1 MSFNLKS
8 FQKNFSDEISSTIE
22 GFLQS
27 KKTDNKICI
36 FQSPTGSGKT
46 LMLANAIYNLI
57 KDNENFNLCFL
68 WVTIGKGDLHI
79 QSKINLEKYLNGYPK
94 VMLLENEFGGV
105 KNDLGKNNIVVTNWE
120 KLRNKDKDGDWKNIL
135 MKDGEHINFREI
147 LANTKLKRKI
157 VLVIDESH
165 IGANTERTL
174 ELKDLISADVTVE
187 VSATPK
193 IQPSNKDLTT
203 GIAKIIYVPPNLVI
217 EEGLI
222 KKEILIN
229 PNLEIK
235 SDTKDSF
242 SFVMEAA
249 LNRREKLKK
258 LYEEI
263 KIEVNPLVLI
273 QVPNSELGDE
283 KINEIK
289 NFFLTKKIKK
299 ENVAIWLSDENNKI
313 NLENITKNQNEVN
326 FLIFKQ
332 AIDTGWDCPRAQI
345 LVKFREI
352 KSETFE
358 IQTVGRILRMPE
370 AKHYDSEELN
380 VGYIFTDLENV
391 IIKKEEYNL
400 NIIKHLSSKLV
411 PQIDELNLKS
421 YYIPRV
427 DYGDLTSNFIGIFEK
442 NFCNF
447 FNLTEDSITIK
458 ENIDLLKK
466 KGINFD
472 NKNLDKLIVS
482 NIKIS
487 SLDFDNLNNEDLEN
501 DKKISLKLSINE
513 LQRIFENW
521 LLENITP
528 FSSFK
533 RSLPKVKS
541 AFYNVFEKYLGSNN
555 WENETISIQNI
566 ILEKNNN
573 EIFKS
578 ILTKAIVEF
587 KKIND
592 LIISEK
598 KSLGEKIYNFNIPKI
613 LFYNEFVDEEIKN
626 FKKYSHTPCYLK
638 LDRSQPE
645 KEFEIFL
652 EENQKIRF
660 WWKNGE
666 GKTDYFSIKYKD
678 AQSKLHCFYP
688 DYIAIDNNEKINIL
702 EVKSD
707 TDRDGLT
714 DTKYKAEAIQNYI
727 KENSHRKL
735 LGGIVIKINNSW
747 LFNNSSTYDW
757 DSFLKNDLKDWKH
770 F

>member
-22 GFLQS
+22 SFLQS

-147 LANTKLKRKI
+147 LTNTKLKRKI

-242 SFVMEAA
+242 ALVMEAA

-258 LYEEI
+258 LYDEI

-283 KINEIK
+283 KINEVK

-370 AKHYDSEELN
+370 AKHYDSEDLN

-391 IIKKEEYNL
+391 IIKRG
-400 NIIKHLSSKLV
+400 
-411 PQIDELNLKS
+411 ID
-421 YYIPRV
+421 
-427 DYGDLTSNFIGIFEK
+427 GF
-442 NFCNF
+442 
-447 FNLTEDSITIK
+447 
-458 ENIDLLKK
+458 
-466 KGINFD
+466 
-472 NKNLDKLIVS
+472 VS
-482 NIKIS
+482 GYHK
-487 SLDFDNLNNEDLEN
+487 
-501 DKKISLKLSINE
+501 
-513 LQRIFENW
+513 RI
-521 LLENITP
+521 
-528 FSSFK
+528 
-533 RSLPKVKS
+533 
-541 AFYNVFEKYLGSNN
+541 
-555 WENETISIQNI
+555 
-566 ILEKNNN
+566 
-573 EIFKS
+573 
-578 ILTKAIVEF
+578 
-587 KKIND
+587 
-592 LIISEK
+592 
-598 KSLGEKIYNFNIPKI
+598 
-613 LFYNEFVDEEIKN
+613 
-626 FKKYSHTPCYLK
+626 
-638 LDRSQPE
+638 
-645 KEFEIFL
+645 
-652 EENQKIRF
+652 
-660 WWKNGE
+660 
-666 GKTDYFSIKYKD
+666 
-678 AQSKLHCFYP
+678 
-688 DYIAIDNNEKINIL
+688 
-702 EVKSD
+702 
-707 TDRDGLT
+707 
-714 DTKYKAEAIQNYI
+714 
-727 KENSHRKL
+727 KL
-735 LGGIVIKINNSW
+735 LGMRDIQVFVQK
-747 LFNNSSTYDW
+747 
-757 DSFLKNDLKDWKH
+757 KE
-770 F
+770 

>member
-283 KINEIK
+283 KINEVK

-313 NLENITKNQNEVN
+313 N
-326 FLIFKQ
+326 
-332 AIDTGWDCPRAQI
+332 
-345 LVKFREI
+345 
-352 KSETFE
+352 
-358 IQTVGRILRMPE
+358 
-370 AKHYDSEELN
+370 
-380 VGYIFTDLENV
+380 
-391 IIKKEEYNL
+391 
-400 NIIKHLSSKLV
+400 
-411 PQIDELNLKS
+411 
-421 YYIPRV
+421 
-427 DYGDLTSNFIGIFEK
+427 
-442 NFCNF
+442 
-447 FNLTEDSITIK
+447 
-458 ENIDLLKK
+458 
-466 KGINFD
+466 
-472 NKNLDKLIVS
+472 
-482 NIKIS
+482 
-487 SLDFDNLNNEDLEN
+487 
-501 DKKISLKLSINE
+501 
-513 LQRIFENW
+513 
-521 LLENITP
+521 
-528 FSSFK
+528 
-533 RSLPKVKS
+533 
-541 AFYNVFEKYLGSNN
+541 
-555 WENETISIQNI
+555 
-566 ILEKNNN
+566 
-573 EIFKS
+573 
-578 ILTKAIVEF
+578 
-587 KKIND
+587 
-592 LIISEK
+592 
-598 KSLGEKIYNFNIPKI
+598 
-613 LFYNEFVDEEIKN
+613 
-626 FKKYSHTPCYLK
+626 
-638 LDRSQPE
+638 
-645 KEFEIFL
+645 
-652 EENQKIRF
+652 
-660 WWKNGE
+660 
-666 GKTDYFSIKYKD
+666 
-678 AQSKLHCFYP
+678 
-688 DYIAIDNNEKINIL
+688 
-702 EVKSD
+702 
-707 TDRDGLT
+707 
-714 DTKYKAEAIQNYI
+714 
-727 KENSHRKL
+727 
-735 LGGIVIKINNSW
+735 
-747 LFNNSSTYDW
+747 
-757 DSFLKNDLKDWKH
+757 
-770 F
+770 